1 MATVILARHGRS
13 TANVEGVLAGRTKG
27 VRLDETGVAQA
38 VVAGERLA
46 GLPLAAIVT
55 SPLERC
61 KETAREVNRLQPGTV
76 KVTSERGLL
85 ECDYGS
91 WTGQA
96 LSALAKQPLWK
107 TVQAH
112 PAAASFP
119 GGESMAQM
127 MSRSV
132 AAVRQW
138 DAKVEADHGADA
150 VWLAVSHGD
159 VIKAILADALGMHL
173 DLFQRIVVDP
183 SSTSVIRYTPLRP
196 FVVSLNSLAGDLRDL
211 KPVHPRRR
219 TRRAKQLDSDAAV
232 GGGSG
237 ELATAEDGQAP
248 PTG

>member
-1 MATVILARHGRS
+1 MPRASARIALITSPWLTASHTASAPWSASTLASHCLTAATLRDIICAIDSPPG
-13 TANVEGVLAGRTKG
+13 K
-27 VRLDETGVAQA
+27 
-38 VVAGERLA
+38 
-46 GLPLAAIVT
+46 LAAAGWACTVFH
-55 SPLERC
+55 SGC
-61 KETAREVNRLQPGTV
+61 FARAE
-76 KVTSERGLL
+76 
-85 ECDYGS
+85 
-91 WTGQA
+91 A

-127 MSRSV
+127 MSHSV